1 MSVLL
6 PLYLTGLLGLALPWV
21 LHRFNN
27 TNPEEKPF
35 PTTQFLEPAQ
45 LPVSRR
51 HRLRYRTLFA
61 LRVLALTVL
70 CLLFAEP
77 VIERF
82 LVADKASV
90 LQVIAVDRSLSMQA
104 GERWQRAKAAVRK
117 VIKNRGEDDALQ
129 LLTFDSQLSLLS
141 EVTQD
146 AESILGAMADLEPG
160 QTHADY
166 GVLMQRLDSLA
177 AESNLPLSVVII
189 SDAQRSSLPSRL
201 NTMIATRLRSLSFI
215 DVSSSTDV
223 NYSLAA
229 DIRTSD
235 DVNAQISLVVASS
248 QSTRASN
255 NKTADVAPESTAE
268 PVRRTV
274 VVSLGE
280 QIVAREAFD
289 IIPGQILTRVLDPIP
304 LPIDNTTV
312 FEIAFSEADS
322 LPSDD
327 ALTSNVRQASPIL
340 FAVGSF
346 AGKVNEN
353 ARVFVSTALET
364 SGKAEVDG
372 SGSAMARLTSD
383 IRHAVVFVPH
393 FENNVLPPEVAK
405 FLDAGGN
412 VLLII
417 GSDSSTDKNAKP
429 EMTGLV
435 DNAHPLALGDIDWT
449 GTRFHGLTAMPL
461 EDSDQVLV
469 ETSDRVPVL
478 VERATP
484 HGILLLL
491 NDALDGERS
500 NLPFQPAF
508 VALMQNLLQY
518 FDATNSIPLE
528 VVAGDQVSLPANVQ
542 VLDPDGK
549 PMFALAD
556 TGAARSLVFERP
568 GLHTVVDSH
577 GEQYLSVVTDPRES
591 DLSLLDIK
599 EIEAWEH
606 RDLSTIDSS
615 LMADKKAE
623 IPAGGISDRQQTRS
637 AASSLRRWL
646 LPLLVLLMICESLF
660 ANRRLMVRRDGT

>member
-6 PLYLTGLLGLALPWV
+6 PLYLAGLLGLALPWA

-35 PTTQFLEPAQ
+35 PTARFLEPAQ
-45 LPVSRR
+45 PPVSRK

-82 LVADKASV
+82 LMTDRASV

-104 GERWQRAKAAVRK
+104 GDRWQKAKAAVRET
-117 VIKNRGEDDALQ
+117 IENRGEGDALQ
-129 LLTFDSQLSLLS
+129 LLAFDSQLSLMS

-146 AESILGAMADLEPG
+146 AEIIRKAMAGLEPG

-166 GVLMQRLDSLA
+166 GVLMQRLDHLA
-177 AESNLPLSVVII
+177 AESDVPLSVTII

-201 NTMIATRLRSLSFI
+201 NTMIATRLQSLSFI
-215 DVSSSTDV
+215 DTSSSTDI

-229 DIRTSD
+229 DVRTSD

-248 QSTRASN
+248 QATRAKDN
-255 NKTADVAPESTAE
+255 NNADTTAE

-274 VVSLGE
+274 VVSQGDKV
-280 QIVAREAFD
+280 ITRETFD
-289 IIPGQILTRVLDPIP
+289 MVPGQRLTRVLDPIP
-304 LPIDNTTV
+304 LPINNTTL
-312 FEIAFSEADS
+312 FEIAFAETDS
-322 LPSDD
+322 LAGDN
-327 ALTSNVRQASPIL
+327 ALTSNVRQSSPTL
-340 FAVGSF
+340 FAVGSLE
-346 AGKVNEN
+346 GQVNEN
-353 ARVFVSTALET
+353 ARVFVSTALEA
-364 SGKAEVDG
+364 SGKVEVDD
-372 SGSAMARLTSD
+372 SGNAMDRLTSD
-383 IRHAVVFVPH
+383 IRHAVIFIPSV
-393 FENNVLPPEVAK
+393 ENYVLPPEIAK

-412 VLLII
+412 VLLIVAT
-417 GSDSSTDKNAKP
+417 GSSSDKNAKS

-435 DNAHPLALGDIDWT
+435 DNAHPLALGDIDWA
-449 GTRFHGLTAMPL
+449 GTRFHGLSAMPL
-461 EDSDQVLV
+461 KDSDQLLV
-469 ETSDRVPVL
+469 ETSDHIPL
-478 VERATP
+478 LIERATP
-484 HGILLLL
+484 RGILLLL

-508 VALMQNLLQY
+508 VALMQNVLQY
-518 FDATNSIPLE
+518 FNATNSIPQE
-528 VVAGDQVSLPANVQ
+528 AIAGDQVNLPANVQ

-577 GEQYLSVVTDPRES
+577 GEQYLSVITDPRES
-591 DLSLLDIK
+591 DLSLLNIK
-599 EIEAWEH
+599 EIKAWEQ
-606 RDLSTIDSS
+606 RDLSSAEPP
-615 LMADKKAE
+615 LMADKEVEPSARST
-623 IPAGGISDRQQTRS
+623 SDRQQARS
-637 AASSLRRWL
+637 NASGMWRWL
-646 LPLLVLLMICESLF
+646 LPLLVLLMVCESLF
-660 ANRRLMVRRDGT
+660 ANRRLMVKRDGA